1 MGRPCYAKGLEHTNS
16 IIMTKSELL
25 KLNNV
30 YVEIGSHVTLT
41 ASDGYKITEWE
52 YGNDISTFS
61 CFSKVHMAVRE
72 DYPNYRVLTKDEAE
86 RLQSEYDALLLKDL
100 EYGEN
105 NK

>member
-1 MGRPCYAKGLEHTNS
+1 
-16 IIMTKSELL
+16 MTKSELL

-30 YVEIGSHVTLT
+30 DVEIGSHVTLT
-41 ASDGYKITEWE
+41 AYDGYKITEWE

-61 CFSKVHMAVRE
+61 CFSKVYMAVRK

-100 EYGEN
+100 EYGKSDN
-105 NK
+105 Q